1 MKTSLPISNHLE
13 HQLEVQDIE
22 KLAPEV
28 QSVVNAVKTKFI
40 LFPISKKVQEELK
53 NLESANDDIYS
64 QKTQDIVD
72 DTRQKVLST
81 MTLEEAIKFSE
92 EEEANIDLLS
102 KTIIKLNNMISE
114 GKNISNSFE
123 YGNLVM
129 LYKELPEHIIKH
141 INSVF
146 KMGEDEDIYDSFR
159 EVYLV
164 EKIYANIRAS
174 ENNNNQ
180 KSKEFLISSAR
191 NYLDE
196 LKRLRLHF
204 DTTYLLSKAESD
216 YEAKFIMEYIAK
228 MK

>member
-13 HQLEVQDIE
+13 HQLEAQYIE

-123 YGNLVM
+123 YWNLVM

-146 KMGEDEDIYDSFR
+146 KMWEDEDIYDSFR

>member
-13 HQLEVQDIE
+13 HQLEAQYIE
-22 KLAPEV
+22 KLDPKV

-123 YGNLVM
+123 YWNLVM

-146 KMGEDEDIYDSFR
+146 KMWEDEDIYDSFR

>member
-13 HQLEVQDIE
+13 HQLEAQYIE
-22 KLAPEV
+22 KLDPKV

-123 YGNLVM
+123 YWNLVM

-146 KMGEDEDIYDSFR
+146 KMWEDEDIYDSFR

-174 ENNNNQ
+174 EHNNNQ

>member
-13 HQLEVQDIE
+13 HQLEAQYIE
-22 KLAPEV
+22 KLDPKV

-92 EEEANIDLLS
+92 EEEANIYLLS

-123 YGNLVM
+123 YWNLVM

-146 KMGEDEDIYDSFR
+146 KMWEDEDIYDSFR

>member
-123 YGNLVM
+123 YWNLVM

-146 KMGEDEDIYDSFR
+146 KMWEDEDIYDSFR

>member
-13 HQLEVQDIE
+13 HQLEAQYIE

-92 EEEANIDLLS
+92 EEEANIYLLS

-123 YGNLVM
+123 YWNLVM

-146 KMGEDEDIYDSFR
+146 KMWEDEDIYDSFR

-174 ENNNNQ
+174 VNNNNP
-180 KSKEFLISSAR
+180 KSKEFLVSSAR

>member
-1 MKTSLPISNHLE
+1 MKTSLPLSNHLE
-13 HQLEVQDIE
+13 HQLEAQYIE
-22 KLAPEV
+22 KLDPKV

-123 YGNLVM
+123 YWNLVM

-146 KMGEDEDIYDSFR
+146 KMWEDEDNYDSFR

>member
-13 HQLEVQDIE
+13 HQLEAQYIE

-123 YGNLVM
+123 YWNLVM

-146 KMGEDEDIYDSFR
+146 KMWEDEDIYDSFR

-180 KSKEFLISSAR
+180 KSKEFLVSSAR

-204 DTTYLLSKAESD
+204 DTTYLLSKAETD
-216 YEAKFIMEYIAK
+216 YESRFIMEYIAK

>member
-13 HQLEVQDIE
+13 HQLEAQYIE
-22 KLAPEV
+22 KLDPKV

-81 MTLEEAIKFSE
+81 MTLEKAIKFSE

-123 YGNLVM
+123 YWNLVM

-146 KMGEDEDIYDSFR
+146 KMWEDEDIYDSFR

>member
-13 HQLEVQDIE
+13 HQLEAQYIE
-22 KLAPEV
+22 KLDPKV

-40 LFPISKKVQEELK
+40 LFPI
-53 NLESANDDIYS
+53 S

-123 YGNLVM
+123 YWNLVM

-146 KMGEDEDIYDSFR
+146 KIWEDEDIYDSFR

>member
-13 HQLEVQDIE
+13 HQLEAQYIE
-22 KLAPEV
+22 KLDPKV

-123 YGNLVM
+123 YWNLVM

-146 KMGEDEDIYDSFR
+146 KMWEDEDIYDSFR

-180 KSKEFLISSAR
+180 KSKEFLKLFGWI
-191 NYLDE
+191 E
-196 LKRLRLHF
+196 K
-204 DTTYLLSKAESD
+204 T
-216 YEAKFIMEYIAK
+216 
-228 MK
+228 

>member
-13 HQLEVQDIE
+13 HQLEAQYIE

-92 EEEANIDLLS
+92 EEEANIYLLS

-123 YGNLVM
+123 YWNLVM

-146 KMGEDEDIYDSFR
+146 KMWEDEDIYDSFR

-174 ENNNNQ
+174 VNNDNP
-180 KSKEFLISSAR
+180 KSKEFLVSSAR

>member
-13 HQLEVQDIE
+13 HQLEAQYIE

-92 EEEANIDLLS
+92 EEEANIYLLS

>member
-13 HQLEVQDIE
+13 HQLEAQYIE
-22 KLAPEV
+22 KLDPKV

-123 YGNLVM
+123 YWNLVM

-146 KMGEDEDIYDSFR
+146 KMWEDEDIYDSFR

-180 KSKEFLISSAR
+180 TSKEFLISGAR
-191 NYLDE
+191 HYLDE

>member
-53 NLESANDDIYS
+53 NLASANDDIYS

-123 YGNLVM
+123 YWNLVM

-146 KMGEDEDIYDSFR
+146 KMWEDEDIYDSFR

>member
-13 HQLEVQDIE
+13 HQLEAQYIE

-123 YGNLVM
+123 YWNLVM

-146 KMGEDEDIYDSFR
+146 KMWEDEDIYDSFR

-164 EKIYANIRAS
+164 EKIYAHIRAS

>member
-13 HQLEVQDIE
+13 HQLEAQYIE
-22 KLAPEV
+22 KLDPKV

-123 YGNLVM
+123 Y
-129 LYKELPEHIIKH
+129 
-141 INSVF
+141 
-146 KMGEDEDIYDSFR
+146 
-159 EVYLV
+159 
-164 EKIYANIRAS
+164 
-174 ENNNNQ
+174 
-180 KSKEFLISSAR
+180 
-191 NYLDE
+191 
-196 LKRLRLHF
+196 
-204 DTTYLLSKAESD
+204 
-216 YEAKFIMEYIAK
+216 
-228 MK
+228 

>member
-13 HQLEVQDIE
+13 HQLEAQYIE

-92 EEEANIDLLS
+92 EEEANIYLLS

-123 YGNLVM
+123 YWNLVM

-146 KMGEDEDIYDSFR
+146 KMWEDEDIYDSFR

-174 ENNNNQ
+174 VNNENP
-180 KSKEFLISSAR
+180 KSKEFLVSSAR

>member
-13 HQLEVQDIE
+13 HQLEAQYIE
-22 KLAPEV
+22 KLDPKV

>member
-13 HQLEVQDIE
+13 HQLEAQYIE
-22 KLAPEV
+22 KLDPKV

-123 YGNLVM
+123 YWNLVM

-146 KMGEDEDIYDSFR
+146 KMWEDEDISDSFR

-174 ENNNNQ
+174 EHNNNQ

>member
-13 HQLEVQDIE
+13 HQLEAQYIE

-92 EEEANIDLLS
+92 EEEANIYLLS

-123 YGNLVM
+123 YWNLVM

-146 KMGEDEDIYDSFR
+146 KMWEDEDIYDSFR

>member
-1 MKTSLPISNHLE
+1 MSNHLE

-123 YGNLVM
+123 WNLVM

-146 KMGEDEDIYDSFR
+146 KMWEDEDIYDSFR

>member
-13 HQLEVQDIE
+13 HQLEAQDIE

-123 YGNLVM
+123 YWNLVM

-146 KMGEDEDIYDSFR
+146 KMWEDEDIYDSFR